1 MKVLLVG
8 SGGREHALAWM
19 MSRSTSEPRIYVLSD
34 YVNPGLE
41 SIAEASGGRL
51 YTGKTTD
58 PETVVKVASEVSPD
72 LVVIGPEE
80 PLFHGVADA
89 LLEKGFTV
97 FGAVSRLAEIEKSK
111 VYARSL
117 QWRYRIPGR
126 LRYVAARSL
135 DEAARAAEAMG
146 DAAVKPARQA
156 GGHGVKVFAAPAPH
170 VDEAAREVRR
180 VYAEQLARRVAE
192 KYGDIEHLVIVEERV
207 EGVEYTL
214 MTITD
219 GSTVVPLPVVQD
231 QPHLFIHDIGPETGG
246 MGAVAGPGWTPPF
259 ITREELE
266 ETKVIVKKTVEALK
280 RETGLDYRGAL
291 SAQSMLTAIQGP
303 VLIEYYARFGDP
315 EITAVAPLV
324 KSDFLELLD
333 RAAEGRLAGA
343 KLEIDEERAVVVKIV
358 APRGY
363 PENRAAA
370 KNHPIDYGE
379 ALERASRLGCLVF
392 TAGVYRAPDGRL
404 LTTGSRAIEVV
415 CTSPSGH
422 HDASLKAEEVV
433 AGIRLLDGWPLIHRR
448 DIGTEEHMRSRIEE
462 AEKARRV
469 YLHRRRLGLGR
480 VVYDWVP
487 GRGLQ
492 VYDYGG

>member
-1 MKVLLVG
+1 MKVLVVG

-19 MSRSTSEPRIYVLSD
+19 IARSPREPRVYVLSD

-41 SIAEASGGRL
+41 EVASSTGGRL

-58 PETVVKVASEVSPD
+58 PSIVARVAEEVSPD

-89 LLEKGFTV
+89 LLDRGFTV
-97 FGAVSRLAEIEKSK
+97 FGARSRLAEVEKSK
-111 VYARSL
+111 VFARSL
-117 QWRYRIPGR
+117 QWKYRIPGR
-126 LRYVAARSL
+126 LRFVAARSL
-135 DEAARAAEAMG
+135 DEAAKAAEAMG

-214 MTITD
+214 MTMTD
-219 GSTVVPLPVVQD
+219 GSTVLPLPVVQD

-259 ITREELE
+259 ITRDELE
-266 ETKVIVKKTVEALK
+266 ETRLIVAKTVEALK
-280 RETGLDYRGAL
+280 AETGLEYRGAL
-291 SAQSMLTAIQGP
+291 SAQSMLTALQGP
-303 VLIEYYARFGDP
+303 TLIEYYARFGDP
-315 EITAVAPLV
+315 EVTALAPIIE
-324 KSDFLELLD
+324 SDFLELLE
-333 RAAEGRLAGA
+333 RAATGRLAGA
-343 KLEIDEERAVVVKIV
+343 KLEIREDLAVVAKVV
-358 APRGY
+358 APKGY

-370 KNHPIDYGE
+370 KNHPIDYSA
-379 ALERASRLGCLVF
+379 ALEEAKRRGCLVF
-392 TAGVYRAPDGRL
+392 TAGVYRDAEGRL
-404 LTTGSRAIEVV
+404 LTTGSRALEVV
-415 CTSPSGH
+415 CASPTGH
-422 HDASLKAEEVV
+422 EDASLAAEAVI
-433 AGIRLLDGWPLIHRR
+433 AGIRLLDGWPLVHRR
-448 DIGTEEHMRSRIEE
+448 DIGTRGHIEARIRE

-492 VYDYGG
+492 VYDYG

>member
-1 MKVLLVG
+1 MKVLLIG

-19 MSRSTSEPRIYVLSD
+19 ISRSHLHPRVYILSD

-41 SIAEASGGRL
+41 AVAEATGGRL

-58 PETVVKVASEVSPD
+58 PSVALRVAEETSPD

-80 PLFHGVADA
+80 PLFHGVADR
-89 LLEKGFTV
+89 LVERGFTV
-97 FGAVSRLAEIEKSK
+97 FGALSRLAEIEKSK

-117 QWRYRIPGR
+117 QWKYRIPGR
-126 LRYVAARSL
+126 LRYVAAKSL
-135 DEAARAAEAMG
+135 DEAAKAAEAMG

-180 VYAEQLARRVAE
+180 VYAKQLAKRVAE

-219 GSTVVPLPVVQD
+219 GSTVIPLPVIQD

-259 ITREELE
+259 ITRDELE
-266 ETKVIVKKTVEALK
+266 ETKKIVEKTVEALK
-280 RETGLDYRGAL
+280 ADTGLEYRGAL
-291 SAQSMLTAIQGP
+291 SAQSMLTALQGP
-303 VLIEYYARFGDP
+303 TLIEYYARFGDP
-315 EITAVAPLV
+315 EVTALPHLLET
-324 KSDFLELLD
+324 DILELLD

-343 KLEIDEERAVVVKIV
+343 KVQVKGDTHVVVKVV
-358 APRGY
+358 APKGY
-363 PENRAAA
+363 PENRGAAR
-370 KNHPIDYGE
+370 NHPIDYGE
-379 ALERASRLGCLVF
+379 ALDLAQRLGCLVF
-392 TAGVYRAPDGRL
+392 TAGVNKTPDGRIV
-404 LTTGSRAIEVV
+404 TTGSRAIEVA
-415 CTSPSGH
+415 CASPTSH
-422 HDASLKAEEVV
+422 HDASMKAEEVI
-433 AGIRLLDGWPLIHRR
+433 ARIRLLDGWPLIHRR
-448 DIGTEEHMRSRIEE
+448 DIGTQEHIAGRLEE

-469 YLHRRRLGLGR
+469 YQHRRRMGLGR
-480 VVYDWVP
+480 LVYDWVP
-487 GRGLQ
+487 GRGVQ
-492 VYDYGG
+492 IYDYG